1 MIVTESHAAY
11 YSSLFSPPSSPFVV
25 FPLCLTVSISLFLF
39 PSFDDVFRLLLRDRL
54 SSLFQQPPLIPAA
67 LLPLPLQ
74 PPKHNTASAIGL
86 VGSFLPFFFHWR
98 AARAADYS
106 TLDLYVTVWFLLL
119 EDPEVLVLHVRI
131 ELFDTKSR
139 STFR

>member
-1 MIVTESHAAY
+1 MQRTTLL
-11 YSSLFSPPSSPFVV
+11 SSLPHLSPFVV
-25 FPLCLTVSISLFLF
+25 LPLCLAVSISLFLF

-98 AARAADYS
+98 DARAADYS

-119 EDPEVLVLHVRI
+119 KVF
-131 ELFDTKSR
+131 ELLQH
-139 STFR
+139 